1 MIEGYSIMDWLTL
14 SGVVATIGAII
25 GVLITN
31 SRDNKGLS
39 KEHDGL
45 SKGHEDLS
53 KEHED
58 LEKKISSEAKSI
70 KNDTTYIRDE
80 MLAEKIARQSL
91 YQNTSRAK
99 EILETIDIMEEVV
112 HQNAALH
119 AEISDLKVKNQEL
132 LDRKQSDNSSKLL
145 YAISRFDQR
154 LSEFEMY
161 RETEEIR
168 GILKDIERSL
178 SEYTD

>member
-45 SKGHEDLS
+45 A

-80 MLAEKIARQSL
+80 MLAEKIAR
-91 YQNTSRAK
+91 
-99 EILETIDIMEEVV
+99 
-112 HQNAALH
+112 
-119 AEISDLKVKNQEL
+119 
-132 LDRKQSDNSSKLL
+132 
-145 YAISRFDQR
+145 
-154 LSEFEMY
+154 
-161 RETEEIR
+161 
-168 GILKDIERSL
+168 
-178 SEYTD
+178 

>member
-45 SKGHEDLS
+45 A

-91 YQNTSRAK
+91 YHNTSRAK

-145 YAISRFDQR
+145 HAINQFDR
-154 LSEFEMY
+154 KLGEFEMY
-161 RETEEIR
+161 SESEEIHA
-168 GILKDIERSL
+168 ILKKITNEL
-178 SEYTD
+178 SEYLN

>member
-39 KEHDGL
+39 KEHDG
-45 SKGHEDLS
+45 
-53 KEHED
+53 
-58 LEKKISSEAKSI
+58 
-70 KNDTTYIRDE
+70 
-80 MLAEKIARQSL
+80 LAEKIARQSL

-145 YAISRFDQR
+145 HVINQFDR
-154 LSEFEMY
+154 KLGEFEMY
-161 RETEEIR
+161 SESEEIHA
-168 GILKDIERSL
+168 ILKKITNEL
-178 SEYTD
+178 SEYLN

>member
-14 SGVVATIGAII
+14 SGVVATIGAIV

-31 SRDNKGLS
+31 SRDNKSLS

-45 SKGHEDLS
+45 TKGHEDL
-53 KEHED
+53 K
-58 LEKKISSEAKSI
+58 KKISSEAKSI
-70 KNDTTYIRDE
+70 KDDTTYIREE
-80 MLAEKIARQSL
+80 MLTEKMARQSL
-91 YQNTSRAK
+91 YRNTSRAK

-119 AEISDLKVKNQEL
+119 AEISELKVKNQEL
-132 LDRKQSDNSSKLL
+132 LDRKQSDNSSKLF

>member
-145 YAISRFDQR
+145 HAINQFDR
-154 LSEFEMY
+154 KLGEFEMY
-161 RETEEIR
+161 SESEEIHD
-168 GILKDIERSL
+168 ILKKITNEL
-178 SEYTD
+178 SEYLS

>member
-112 HQNAALH
+112 HQNAVLH

-145 YAISRFDQR
+145 HAINQFDR
-154 LSEFEMY
+154 KLGEFEMY
-161 RETEEIR
+161 SESEEIHA
-168 GILKDIERSL
+168 ILKKITNEL
-178 SEYTD
+178 SEYLN

>member
-91 YQNTSRAK
+91 YRNTSRAK
-99 EILETIDIMEEVV
+99 EILETIDIMKEVV
-112 HQNAALH
+112 HQNAVLH
-119 AEISDLKVKNQEL
+119 AEISELKVKNQEL
-132 LDRKQSDNSSKLL
+132 LDRKQSDNSSKLF